1 MSLFDAYCTAS
12 HGILR
17 YYKLWQQ
24 KEAIVPAKDLYHQ
37 VVKQALIKANW
48 TITHDQFPLSWAKR
62 HLSIALSAE
71 QLIAAEQRERKI
83 AVEVKSFLR
92 ESRIADLEQALGQYI
107 LYADILKRTEPEREL
122 YLALPLSA
130 FADLFEGDQFAQI
143 LLENHRL
150 NLLVFN
156 PQTEDIVQWLP

>member
-1 MSLFDAYCTAS
+1 
-12 HGILR
+12 
-17 YYKLWQQ
+17 
-24 KEAIVPAKDLYHQ
+24 
-37 VVKQALIKANW
+37 
-48 TITHDQFPLSWAKR
+48 
-62 HLSIALSAE
+62 
-71 QLIAAEQRERKI
+71 
-83 AVEVKSFLR
+83 
-92 ESRIADLEQALGQYI
+92 LGQYI

-143 LLENHRL
+143 LLENDRL